1 MTGPAILCAGEAVI
15 DLIPDG
21 DLLRPVPGGAAF
33 NAARAAARLGA
44 EAGFFG
50 ALSRDG
56 FGDRLADAAR
66 ADGVDLSLALRVD
79 APTPLSV
86 ADLTEG
92 DARYTIHDAG
102 GAGHEVTRD
111 RLPALP
117 GSVRAL
123 LVGGF
128 SLIAPPEADAFEAL
142 ALTRPGGVA
151 LMVDLNIR
159 PGLIRD
165 ATTYRARLSR
175 LMAAADVVKVSDEDL
190 GWLGCAAEDVAPHAL
205 VLHTRG
211 AAGARALRPGL
222 TVTVPAPRMPVADT
236 VGAGDVFDAAW
247 LAFGLGAGQFAPD
260 TEAALRAALDFACR
274 AASLSCTRPGAT
286 GPTRQEMTCAPSS
299 NA

>member
-15 DLIPDG
+15 DLIPEG

-44 EAGFFG
+44 PTGFFG

-56 FGDRLADAAR
+56 FGDRLAAAAR
-66 ADGVDLSLALRVD
+66 GDGVDLSLALRVD
-79 APTPLSV
+79 APTPISIAELS
-86 ADLTEG
+86 G
-92 DARYTIHDAG
+92 CDARYTIHDAAT
-102 GAGHEVTRD
+102 AGPEVTPD

-117 GSVRAL
+117 ASVRAL

-128 SLIAPPEADAFEAL
+128 SLIAPPAAEAFETL
-142 ALTRPGGVA
+142 ALTRRPGVA

-159 PGLIRD
+159 PGLIQD
-165 ATTYRARLSR
+165 AALYRARLSR
-175 LMAAADVVKVSDEDL
+175 LIAAADIVKVSDEDL
-190 GWLGCAAEDVAPHAL
+190 GWLGAGAETLAPHAL

-211 AAGARALRPGL
+211 AGGARALRPGRA
-222 TVTVPAPRMPVADT
+222 VDVPAPRVRVADT

-260 TEAALRAALDFACR
+260 TEAALRAALEFACR